1 MEEKV
6 TMELNRSF
14 SNHWFMIRLNLNL
27 DNERNCEETPMFVKK
42 CKKMCNIRRKESPI
56 CRINKDFYLKNQ
68 RI

>member
-27 DNERNCEETPMFVKK
+27 DNVRNCEETTMFVKK
-42 CKKMCNIRRKESPI
+42 CKKNV
-56 CRINKDFYLKNQ
+56 
-68 RI
+68 